1 MVALRVF
8 TLCDYAST
16 RNNLLTIVGGGVT
29 NLWAPQ
35 IPTAPN
41 LWVGVLLEIGP
52 DEAQTPHEVRLT
64 VTSVDNATAIA
75 PPMTGRIDVHN
86 GHTMR
91 EAAQI
96 PLAFD
101 LRGMHISDYGRYD
114 VRLTI
119 DQTVDEIL
127 TLTVSPQ
134 GET

>member
-64 VTSVDNATAIA
+64 VTSVDKDAWAQEFKLHEELFTQLAHGLPPQLADTKSAMEQRLAATA
-75 PPMTGRIDVHN
+75 
-86 GHTMR
+86 
-91 EAAQI
+91 
-96 PLAFD
+96 
-101 LRGMHISDYGRYD
+101 
-114 VRLTI
+114 
-119 DQTVDEIL
+119 
-127 TLTVSPQ
+127 
-134 GET
+134 